1 MATPEEHGPVVSERS
16 RVGCG
21 ALLGRRRLLGASVL
35 FASVVA
41 CAPRSPGAA
50 PLRGDGPPTPSA
62 SKGASSD
69 TTPEPKPPSLLEPVG
84 DGWLALDVC
93 ADDIV
98 RVAYAK
104 DQRFFQRT
112 TLATAPKR
120 CSYPAFDVSL
130 EPGAGTKTLRTAK
143 LLVRIELESGR
154 VTFFDREGRPILAER
169 KRALTPVTVQGES
182 TFEPRQEWEP
192 NDAEALYGLGQH
204 QQGLLNI
211 DGVDLDLRQYNT
223 EIFVPF
229 LVSSRGYGVLW
240 DNTSFTR
247 FGDLGAA
254 APLPAVAAPGGAA
267 LYLQPGQAPSSPR
280 AEERRDPVQPGD
292 VAIASG
298 GIDWSGTVRASATG
312 EHLFR
317 AYSNGEIQ
325 LWVDDRLVID
335 HYRQFW
341 LPGEDIARVP
351 LVAGRDARVR
361 LRWKMDGQRPIVR
374 LLWKPP
380 VPGRSTSLWSRV
392 GDGVDYTL
400 VYGPTLERVVAGY
413 RQLTGD
419 APMMPRWAFG
429 LWQCRERYR
438 TQQES
443 LDVVAEY
450 RRRGIPLDNI
460 VQDWQYW
467 KPEEWGSHGFDPSR
481 FPDPDA
487 WVRSLHEQHVRLML
501 SVWPKFYPGTANFDA
516 LKRAGFLYQRGLD
529 ERQRDFLGNIYT
541 NYDAF
546 EPRAREL
553 YWSQVNSA
561 LFARGVDAW
570 WLDAS
575 EPELVDGPFA
585 SVAAHVDANE
595 THLHPTALGTGSR
608 MLNAFSLVNS
618 QAVYEGQRRAA
629 PQKRVFILTRNGFA
643 GQQRHAAAS
652 WSGDITS
659 SWTAL
664 RRQIPAGLGFSLSGI
679 PYWTLDS
686 GGFAVPGRFSRD
698 NPAPADREEWNELNT
713 RWFQFATFLPL
724 LRVHGQYPHR
734 EMWEFGGDASPAF
747 EAQLEFDR
755 LRYRL
760 LPYLYSLAD
769 AVTHAGS
776 TFLRPLVMDFPDD
789 ARARTIADQY
799 SFGPGLLISPVTA
812 YRVRSR
818 DVYLPKVAG
827 GWYDFWSG
835 KHAGEGGVTR
845 AASPFERIPVH
856 VRAGSIVPFG
866 PELTHTGEKPA
877 DPLTLYVYAGAD
889 GAFTLY
895 EDDGESYEYE
905 RGAFARIP
913 LRWTDARRTLTLGAR
928 EGSFPGM
935 LEARSVE
942 IVLVTATRSVPFS
955 FRSVAQRTLRYEGA
969 ELEVQL

>member
-1 MATPEEHGPVVSERS
+1 MTATSSES
-16 RVGCG
+16 AP
-21 ALLGRRRLLGASVL
+21 AL
-35 FASVVA
+35 
-41 CAPRSPGAA
+41 
-50 PLRGDGPPTPSA
+50 
-62 SKGASSD
+62 
-69 TTPEPKPPSLLEPVG
+69 KPPSLVEPVA

-104 DQRFFQRT
+104 DRRFFQRA

-120 CSYPAFDVSL
+120 CSYPSFEVSL
-130 EPGAGTKTLRTAK
+130 DEAAGTKTVRTAK
-143 LLVRIELESGR
+143 LALRVERASGR
-154 VTFFDREGRPILAER
+154 VTFLDREERPILAER
-169 KRALTPVTVQGES
+169 SRTLAPVSVQGES
-182 TFEPRQEWEP
+182 TFELRQEWEP
-192 NDAEALYGLGQH
+192 NDDEALYGLGQH

-229 LVSSRGYGVLW
+229 LVSSRGYGILW

-254 APLPAVAAPGGAA
+254 VPLPAVPASGGSG
-267 LYLQPGQAPSSPR
+267 LYLQEGQASASGR
-280 AEERRDPVQPGD
+280 REEQRDPWQPGD
-292 VAIASG
+292 VAISNG
-298 GIDWSGTVRASATG
+298 SVDWSGTMPVAVSG

-317 AYSNGEIQ
+317 AYSTGELQ

-351 LVAGRDARVR
+351 LVAGRARVR

-380 VPGRSTSLWSRV
+380 VAGRSTSLWSRV
-392 GDGVDYTL
+392 GDGVDYTF
-400 VYGPTLERVVAGY
+400 VYGPELERVVAGY
-413 RQLTGD
+413 RRLTGE

-443 LDVVAEY
+443 LEVVAEY

-467 KPEEWGSHGFDPSR
+467 KPEEWGSHAFDPSR
-481 FPDPDA
+481 FPDPEG
-487 WVRSLHEQHVRLML
+487 WVKALHAQHARLMV
-501 SVWPKFYPGTANFDA
+501 SVWPKFYPGTANFEA
-516 LKRAGFLYQRGLD
+516 LKGAGFLYQRNLD
-529 ERQRDFLGNIYT
+529 EGQKDFLGNVYT

-546 EPRAREL
+546 NPKAREL
-553 YWSQVNSA
+553 YWSQVNAA

-585 SVAAHVDANE
+585 STAAHVEANQ

-629 PQKRVFILTRNGFA
+629 PDQRVFILTRNGFA
-643 GQQRHAAAS
+643 GQQRYAAAS

-686 GGFAVPGRFSRD
+686 GGFAVPWRFSRES
-698 NPAPADREEWNELNT
+698 PAPADRDEWNELNT
-713 RWFQFATFLPL
+713 RWFQYATFLPL
-724 LRVHGQYPHR
+724 LRVHGQFPQR
-734 EMWEFGGDASPAF
+734 EMWQFGGDASPAF
-747 EAQLEFDR
+747 QAQLEFDR

-760 LPYLYSLAD
+760 LPYLYSVAG

-789 ARARTIADQY
+789 ARARTVADQY
-799 SFGPGLLISPVTA
+799 LFGPSLAISPVTVYQA
-812 YRVRSR
+812 RSR

-827 GWYDFWSG
+827 GWYEFWSG
-835 KHAGEGGVTR
+835 QHVGSGGAVTK
-845 AASPFERIPVH
+845 AAAPFERIPVH

-866 PELTHTGEKPA
+866 PELSYTSEKPA

-913 LRWTDARRTLTLGAR
+913 LTWSEARRTLTLGAR

-935 LEARSVE
+935 LEARSIE
-942 IVLVTATRSVPFS
+942 IVLVSAKRAVPFS
-955 FRSVAQRTLRYEGA
+955 LRSVAQKVVRYEGA
-969 ELEVQL
+969 ALEVRL